1 MKNGGRTDPGNATPC
16 PAGLRK
22 SQELD
27 LFLFHGLNGS
37 K

>member
-1 MKNGGRTDPGNATPC
+1 MKDSGRTDPGNATPC

-27 LFLFHGLNGS
+27 LFLLYGFNGS
-37 K
+37 E

>member
-1 MKNGGRTDPGNATPC
+1 MKDSGRTDPGNATSC

-27 LFLFHGLNGS
+27 LFLLYGFNGS
-37 K
+37 E